1 MSSDLVSVA
10 FPARTGNARAVA
22 VHDGT
27 PARSLAVDAA
37 ILMAAAAGL
46 AHAISIRTHWDWWRA
61 SGVFFVVIT
70 VAQLGLA
77 AALFVQ
83 RVGARTLLAGIWSNV
98 LVVSVYVASRLHAL
112 PGQPVTTAHHAPRA
126 PGRSWLPAAPEGVG
140 VFDMFSLILELG
152 LVVLLLTLLPARWR
166 SRTATHL
173 MLTGLAFCVFAVWA
187 LNTNG
192 SFR

>member
-1 MSSDLVSVA
+1 MSSDLA
-10 FPARTGNARAVA
+10 AALPTRTGGVAAAVA
-22 VHDGT
+22 ET
-27 PARSLAVDAA
+27 APTRSVAVDAA

-70 VAQLGLA
+70 AAQFGLA
-77 AALFVQ
+77 AALFVH
-83 RVGARTLLAGIWSNV
+83 RVGTRTLLAGIWSNV

-112 PGQPVTTAHHAPRA
+112 PGQPVTTAHHSPRA

-140 VFDMFSLILELG
+140 AFDMFALLVELG
-152 LVVLLLTLLPARWR
+152 LVVLLLTLLPAKWR

-173 MLTGLAFCVFAVWA
+173 MFTGLAFCVFAAWA